1 MRHLR
6 ILVGSVVA
14 AALALP
20 ASPAAAKPPA
30 GCPAGFDLGAL
41 TYEETLDLPRIQ
53 AGLGAGAYDLAEHE
67 AIFVFVDRNADGLV
81 CFKDVATLADGAAP
95 QSGWQYLYNVVD
107 NNSALP

>member
-1 MRHLR
+1 MRHMR
-6 ILVGSVVA
+6 VLVGSVVV

-53 AGLGAGAYDLAEHE
+53 AGLGAGAYELADHE
-67 AIFVFVDRNADGLV
+67 AIFVSVDRNADGLV
-81 CFKDVATLADGAAP
+81 CFKDVATLAAGAAP
-95 QSGWQYLYNVVD
+95 QSGWQYLYNIAD
-107 NNSALP
+107 NNAALP